1 MGGTF
6 WRPVCAVSVEAG
18 WTVCDPRLQTDL
30 LFKAGLWTPV
40 VEIAKRGVCH
50 LGMGLWAEGLRPPWG
65 RCKRGL
71 GERPPSST
79 FLALS
84 MHLGGPSVAV
94 WSLACKGLSSS

>member
-50 LGMGLWAEGLRPPWG
+50 LGGGLWAERP
-65 RCKRGL
+65 
-71 GERPPSST
+71 
-79 FLALS
+79 
-84 MHLGGPSVAV
+84 
-94 WSLACKGLSSS
+94 